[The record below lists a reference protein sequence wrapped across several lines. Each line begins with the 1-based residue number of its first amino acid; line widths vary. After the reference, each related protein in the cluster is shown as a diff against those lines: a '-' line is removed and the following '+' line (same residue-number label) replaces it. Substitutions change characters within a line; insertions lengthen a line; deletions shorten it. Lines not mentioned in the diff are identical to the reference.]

1 MKKRFWWIILIIFVA
16 FIAFR
21 IVQQFKTREPV
32 KSVTEVAT
40 EVVIEEVRR
49 GYIAQTLSYTGNIA
63 GGEQVTVHPIE
74 ETGRLIKYLVKEG
87 DIVKKGQVIAL
98 VDRSIKGMEF
108 RDAKIT
114 SPISGTVGMLF
125 LDKGAMVAPQIP
137 IAMIADIDRVKIKIQ
152 VIEKDLAGVHKGQSV
167 VITVDAYPGEK
178 FRGKLE
184 QLSPFVDPMTR
195 TVEGE
200 IIVPNPGHLLKPGMF
215 ARIELITE
223 EHTNTIV
230 VPEKTVIEKDGERV
244 VFVLKGEHAE
254 MREVETGI
262 ESEHSIEILKGLK
275 IGEKVITLGNYGLRN
290 GARIK
295 VESRE

>member
-21 IVQQFKTREPV
+21 IVQQFKTREPM

-63 GGEQVTVHPIE
+63 GEEQVTVHPIE

-137 IAMIADIDRVKIKIQ
+137 IAMIADINKTKVKIQI
-152 VIEKDLAGVHKGQSV
+152 IEKDLSRVHKGQSV

-184 QLSPFVDPMTR
+184 QLSPFVDPTTR

-254 MREVETGI
+254 IREVETGI
-262 ESEHSIEILKGLK
+262 ENKRSIEILKGLK
-275 IGEKVITLGNYGLRN
+275 IGEKVIILGNYGLQN
-290 GARIK
+290 GAKVRIK
-295 VESRE
+295 

>member
-1 MKKRFWWIILIIFVA
+1 MKKLGWLIVVVIVA

-21 IVQQFKTREPV
+21 IVQQFKTREPM

-63 GGEQVTVHPIE
+63 GEEQVTVHPIE

-137 IAMIADIDRVKIKIQ
+137 IAMIADINKTKVKIQI
-152 VIEKDLAGVHKGQSV
+152 IEKDLSRVHKGQSV

-244 VFVLKGEHAE
+244 VFVLKGEYAE
-254 MREVETGI
+254 IREVETGI
-262 ESEHSIEILKGLK
+262 ENKRSIEILKGLK
-275 IGEKVITLGNYGLRN
+275 IGEKVIILGNYGLQN
-290 GARIK
+290 GAKVRIK
-295 VESRE
+295 